1 MPFIGEFAA
10 LTAAFFWGFGALL
23 FESAGTRIGAFQTNL
38 LRILLACIF
47 LSITLYFQAGLFFPI
62 QASFDNKFW
71 LGLSGIVGLAIG
83 DGALF
88 YAIVILGPRLS
99 TLLLSMAPP
108 ITTIVAWLFLGE
120 SLGLMAIA
128 GISITFAAIIWVVS
142 EKHDKEKIR
151 GSKSV
156 GVLLGFIA
164 ALGQGIGV
172 ILAKI
177 GLTNGI
183 DSLSA
188 TLLRMLPAAI
198 GLWGLALVTG
208 HAKSAVIAMRDK
220 TSALLLLGGAVFGP
234 YIGVWLSIVAVKY
247 TEAGIASTLLSTV
260 PILLI
265 PMEFIVHRRKP
276 SLRAIVGTML
286 AVAGIA
292 MIFLRG

>member
-1 MPFIGEFAA
+1 MPFIGEIAA

-47 LSITLYFQAGLFFPI
+47 LSMTLYFQAGVIFPVH
-62 QASFDNKFW
+62 ATMHNHFW
-71 LGLSGIVGLAIG
+71 LGFSGIIGLAIG

-108 ITTIVAWLFLGE
+108 ITTIVAWLVLGE
-120 SLGLMAIA
+120 ALSVMAIV
-128 GISITFAAIIWVVS
+128 GISVTFAAIVWVVS
-142 EKHDKEKIR
+142 EKYGNEHIR
-151 GSKSV
+151 GSKSL
-156 GVLLGFIA
+156 GILFGFIA
-164 ALGQGIGV
+164 ALGQGLGV
-172 ILAKI
+172 ILAKV
-177 GLTNGI
+177 GLSDGL

-188 TLLRMLPAAI
+188 TLLRMIPAAVA
-198 GLWGLALVTG
+198 LWGVALVTR
-208 HAKSAVIAMRDK
+208 HAKTTVLAMRNK
-220 TSALLLLGGAVFGP
+220 TVALIILGGAVFGP

-260 PILLI
+260 PILII
-265 PMEFIVHRRKP
+265 PLDFLVNRRKP
-276 SLRAIVGTML
+276 SWRAVVGTIL

-292 MIFLRG
+292 MIFLR

>member
-1 MPFIGEFAA
+1 MPFIGEIAA

-38 LRILLACIF
+38 LRILLACLF
-47 LSITLYFQAGLFFPI
+47 LSMTLYFQSGLFFPLHATMHN
-62 QASFDNKFW
+62 QFW
-71 LGLSGIVGLAIG
+71 LGFSGLIGLAIG

-108 ITTIVAWLFLGE
+108 ITTLVAWLFLGE
-120 SLGLMAIA
+120 TLSQMAVI

-142 EKHDKEKIR
+142 EKHGGELIR
-151 GSKSV
+151 GSKTV
-156 GVLLGFIA
+156 GVILGFVA
-164 ALGQGIGV
+164 AAGQGLGV

-177 GLTNGI
+177 GLSDGL

-188 TLLRMLPAAI
+188 TLLRMIPAAVA
-198 GLWGLALVTG
+198 LWGVALVTR
-208 HAKSAVIAMRDK
+208 HAKSAIVSMRDK
-220 TSALLLLGGAVFGP
+220 TSALFILGGAVFGP

-247 TEAGIASTLLSTV
+247 TEAGIAATLLSTV
-260 PILLI
+260 PILII
-265 PMEFIVHRRKP
+265 PMEYAVHRRKP
-276 SLRAIVGTML
+276 SLRAVIGTVL

-292 MIFLRG
+292 LIFLR